1 MSKRPKVLFLST
13 GNATRS
19 QMAEGFLRTLAGDHF
34 DATSAATGTGD
45 VSPLTREVMAED
57 GVDISW
63 QRSSTIKDSF
73 RDFFGYV
80 ITFYDDAKERSPVFP
95 FTTNLLRWSLIDPSS
110 TKGSFEEKK
119 QTFRRV
125 RDQIKLKVREFVRQ
139 VAEKEKEPRQE
150 QAATDRRSGRGQAA

>member
-1 MSKRPKVLFLST
+1 MSKRSKVLFLST

-63 QRSSTIKDSF
+63 QRSSTVADSF

-139 VAEKEKEPRQE
+139 VAEKEKEPRQGQE
-150 QAATDRRSGRGQAA
+150 ATDLKGGRGQAA

>member
-1 MSKRPKVLFLST
+1 
-13 GNATRS
+13 
-19 QMAEGFLRTLAGDHF
+19 MAEGFLRTLAGDHF

-63 QRSSTIKDSF
+63 QRSSTIKDSL

-95 FTTNLLRWSLIDPSS
+95 FTTNLLHWSLIDPSS
-110 TKGSFEEKK
+110 TKGSSEEKK

-150 QAATDRRSGRGQAA
+150 QAATDLRNGRGQAA